1 MDPLRTE
8 SIMVKSLVALFVA
21 ASVLAPLAASA
32 QIDMG
37 SLRGYVKDEQGGA
50 LPGVTVTASGPQI
63 IAPVVGATDDSGYYR
78 LLNLPPG
85 TITLTADLTGFAPY
99 RREGILMR
107 AGSTF
112 AVDIDMKLAS
122 VAETVTVRAESPMIE
137 TLKASSSFTITGDL
151 LRSAPVTS
159 RAIYTDAVDMI
170 PGIASRQGVDGS
182 GVRVYYYM
190 GADQFANYTALE
202 GATYGGF
209 ANPAAPRTSMS
220 TETVGD
226 TELRTGGAE
235 ASTPLT
241 IGVYMNVVAPQ
252 GGNAY
257 KGSAG
262 ITLQPLAWNSDNS
275 AGGRV
280 SGGVS
285 KPEGVRQLD
294 VSVGGPVAQNKAWFF
309 GTFRWAYDTNGI
321 SRTPLNVSSLKGVRP
336 DFTPF
341 NNTWRTKNPF
351 IKVTTQLN
359 PSHVLSTFYVYDR
372 AYYTSN
378 LEYDAD
384 PINYQS
390 GGGSLAQAKLN
401 SVWGPHL
408 TSQMSVAYSN
418 KGNNSKATFAEL
430 TLNSGPQVTVHQ
442 DVFTS
447 GGVPTGTGV
456 IVRTNN
462 PQSTNLTP
470 SNFVVL
476 VGDAT
481 YFKEGWLGSHELK
494 TGVWAAPREHF
505 DQTNRSVN
513 DGYILQEMRQID
525 PGNIGAGLT
534 PFHLRYSTPAT
545 LPTIAARD
553 RDIGVYVQDSW
564 KPNARMTASLGLR
577 ADWIRRYDAIQGVT
591 RMNST
596 EIGPR
601 LGISYLLTKDAKN
614 VVRVFAG
621 RIHNAVAGND
631 VVESFATTSPVT
643 IRDVYIEK
651 NGVQTT
657 VITPPPTAP
666 LSALQ
671 FDKNLHQPHINE
683 YIVGLRKQFPGQLS
697 LDVSGRRRD
706 YKDLFGLVD
715 INGIYP
721 SAPYQPF
728 GGFGLVD
735 PNRGILYQER
745 NNTWSTAVATAVEA
759 VVAKN
764 MSNNIQAMV
773 SFNRQWQHL
782 DGTWNPTDPA
792 RFIQP
797 NAFANNHQL
806 PATTGN
812 TDTNSLDGGSST
824 IPAFAGWRPYA
835 LRAVGQ
841 YLAPWGLTLAGSWEV
856 NAGDYTA
863 PIVTR
868 LAAGDPLFGA
878 ARVTLAN
885 GTTQTNPLATTIR
898 LAFPTR
904 GEGQVL
910 NESTKSLQVK
920 IGRNFKFGRNNVMAS
935 LNVYN
940 ILNSGSNTQ
949 YADGANQLYSPLYLS
964 AYNKL
969 SARAFQISIVNRF

>member
-1 MDPLRTE
+1 MMAKTFLA
-8 SIMVKSLVALFVA
+8 SFLAL
-21 ASVLAPLAASA
+21 SVLLSIPAHA
-32 QIDMG
+32 QTENMG
-37 SLRGYVKDEQGGA
+37 SLRGYVKDEQGGV
-50 LPGVTVTASGPQI
+50 LPGVTVTATGPQI
-63 IAPVVGATDDSGYYR
+63 LSPVVGVTDDAGYYR

-85 TITLTADLTGFAPY
+85 TANVKVELSGFASY
-99 RREGILMR
+99 LREGIEVR

-112 AVDIDMKLAS
+112 NIDIEMKVAT
-122 VAETVTVRAESPMIE
+122 VAETITVRGDSPMIE
-137 TLKASSSFTITGDL
+137 VLKASTSFTISGEL

-159 RAIYTDAVDMI
+159 RGLYTDSVDMI

-252 GGNAY
+252 GGNVF

-262 ITLQPLAWNSDNS
+262 VALQPVAWNSDNS

-280 SGGVS
+280 SGGIS
-285 KPEGVRQLD
+285 KPEGVRQMDL
-294 VSVGGPVAQNKAWFF
+294 SFGGPIAQSKAWFF
-309 GTFRWAYDTNGI
+309 STFRWAYDTNGI
-321 SRTPLNVSSLKGVRP
+321 SRTPLNVTQLKAVRP

-351 IKVTTQLN
+351 VKVTNQLSQN
-359 PSHVLSTFYVYDR
+359 HVLSSFYVYDR

-378 LEYDAD
+378 LEYDED
-384 PINYQS
+384 PVNYQS
-390 GGGSLAQAKLN
+390 GGGSLAQTRLS
-401 SVWGPHL
+401 SVWGSRL
-408 TSQMSVAYSN
+408 TSQLSVAYSN
-418 KGNNSKATFAEL
+418 KGNNSEATFAEL
-430 TLNSGPQVTVHQ
+430 TLGAGPQVVVHN
-442 DVFTS
+442 DIFTS
-447 GGVPTGTGV
+447 AGIPTGTGV
-456 IVRTNN
+456 LVRMTN
-462 PQSTNLTP
+462 PQTTSLTP
-470 SNFVVL
+470 SSFFVL
-476 VGDAT
+476 QGDVT
-481 YFKEGWLGSHELK
+481 YFKDGWLGSHEVK
-494 TGVWAAPREHF
+494 TGVWAAPRSHF
-505 DQTNRSVN
+505 DQTNRYVN
-513 DGYILQEMRQID
+513 DGFVLQEMRQND
-525 PGNIGAGLT
+525 PTNFAAGLT
-534 PFHLRYSTPAT
+534 PFHLRYNSPSS

-553 RDIGVYVQDSW
+553 KDIGIYVQDSW
-564 KPNARMTASLGLR
+564 KPNARMAISAGLR
-577 ADWIRRYDAIQGVT
+577 VDAIRRFDAILGVQ
-591 RMNST
+591 RMKST

-601 LGISYLLTKDAKN
+601 LGVSYMLTKDAKN
-614 VVRVFAG
+614 VVRFFVG
-621 RIHNAVAGND
+621 RVHNAMAGND

-643 IRDVYIEK
+643 TRDVYVDR

-666 LSALQ
+666 LAALQ
-671 FDKNLHQPHINE
+671 FDKNLHQPHVDE
-683 YIVGLRKQFPGQLS
+683 FIVGFRKQFRGQLS
-697 LDVSGRRRD
+697 LDVSGRRRY
-706 YKDLFGLVD
+706 YKELFGLVD
-715 INGIYP
+715 INGMYP
-721 SAPYQPF
+721 SGPNRPF

-745 NNTWSTAVATAVEA
+745 NNTWSWPVATAIEA
-759 VVAKN
+759 VAAKN
-764 MSNNIQAMV
+764 MSHNVQAMV

-782 DGTWNPTDPA
+782 EGTWNPTDPA

-797 NAFANNHQL
+797 DAFPNNHQL

-812 TDTNSLDGGSST
+812 TDTNSLDGGAST

-835 LRAVGQ
+835 LRAAGQ
-841 YLAPWGLTLAGSWEV
+841 YLAPWGLTLAGSYEV
-856 NAGDYTA
+856 SAGDYTA
-863 PIVTR
+863 PIVDR
-868 LAAGDPLFGA
+868 IAAADPIFGP

-885 GTTQTNPLATTIR
+885 GTTQANPLATTIR

-910 NESTKSLQVK
+910 NEATRSLQLKVGREFRY
-920 IGRNFKFGRNNVMAS
+920 GRNRLMTS
-935 LNVYN
+935 LNIYN

-969 SARAFQISIVNRF
+969 SARAFQLMIVYRF